1 MKRDEKTSMLMA
13 YNLSRSTEFFVR
25 PLDHTTWL
33 AFSTFAKAASN
44 FAFSCQTTNQ
54 TKLLT

>member
-54 TKLLT
+54 T